1 MKTLTKLFGMALLAS
16 SLAACGSST
25 TTPYNAYNPYNGYG
39 NQTGYAGQ
47 GGCVPIQNGS
57 FSFSAQGAAMNN
69 YLILAGNLPMNSTHP
84 GQYGQVTLGGSG
96 NMGGGGQMIQYS
108 PVSGASGTIQMTASS
123 GNGQAMISGTIQI
136 NPYVIAQYAGMSGMA
151 YNGYNGLNNNQAGSQ
166 PCVQSIG
173 FDIVHTIVQNNFNP
187 ANYVGGGYAPPPPS
201 AGQINRAVVYLYLNN
216 GTVLPPIALPQ

>member
-25 TTPYNAYNPYNGYG
+25 TPYTGISPYNNGYG
-39 NQTGYAGQ
+39 NQTGYVGQ

-57 FSFSAQGAAMNN
+57 FSFSAQGAAMNS

-84 GQYGQVTLGGSG
+84 GQYGQVILGGTGNPSG
-96 NMGGGGQMIQYS
+96 GAQMIQYS
-108 PVSGASGTIQMTASS
+108 PVSGANGMIQMTASS
-123 GNGQAMISGTIQI
+123 GNGQSMISGTIQI
-136 NPYVIAQYAGMSGMA
+136 NPYLITQYAGMNGMA
-151 YNGYNGLNNNQAGSQ
+151 YNGYNGYNNQAGSQ

-173 FDIVHTIVQNNFNP
+173 IDIVHTIVQNNFNP
-187 ANYVGGGYAPPPPS
+187 GYYGGAGYGAPS
-201 AGQINRAVVYLYLNN
+201 AGQINRALVYLYLNN